1 MKKLAFA
8 SILTFFTAMGD
19 GYFSV
24 TDVEVRVQAK
34 NSFVAQQEAQN
45 SAMLKAF
52 SKVLQKEFSN
62 LSADISSRFTDQEI
76 SSCLCDYSIDKEK
89 FSQTVFVGKFSFRF
103 HRDRVALLLKKH
115 GFDIPL
121 NQYTEK
127 ATSYVVLR
135 SVFEQHPYLFW
146 ENGAKLKKINSEKVV
161 FSMDKKNAEKIMA
174 QTRCVEF

>member
-34 NSFVAQQEAQN
+34 NSFVAQQKAQN

-62 LSADISSRFTDQEI
+62 LSVDISGFTDQEV

-103 HRDRVALLLKKH
+103 HRDRVALLLKKR

-121 NQYTEK
+121 NQYAENVTR
-127 ATSYVVLR
+127 YVVLR
-135 SVFEQHPYLFW
+135 SVFEQHPDLFW
-146 ENGAKLKKINSEKVV
+146 ENGAKLEKFNSEKVI
-161 FSMDKKNAEKIMA
+161 FSMDEESAEKII
-174 QTRCVEF
+174 TRVRCVKL